1 MITQSTC
8 FSANGLLS
16 VGKKKQL
23 YWFFKFWLVCL
34 QKSNV
39 LFIRLTFFSLHL
51 THYTHQFISEVFPGT
66 VKYDRTKINICT
78 IDIEVGSENGFP
90 EPDQALYDIITITI
104 KNNNVSISHSWG
116 NKEFNADKCT
126 HSVL

>member
-39 LFIRLTFFSLHL
+39 LFIRLAFFSLQL
-51 THYTHQFISEVFPGT
+51 TRYTKQFII
-66 VKYDRTKINICT
+66 KIPKPAQ
-78 IDIEVGSENGFP
+78 DIKKKLSSVSHK
-90 EPDQALYDIITITI
+90 II
-104 KNNNVSISHSWG
+104 KNTLLKTGVYICFCGKYKKTREVLYSL
-116 NKEFNADKCT
+116 NK
-126 HSVL
+126 